1 MSGSGAGAAGPLVVV
16 TGVPGAGKTGLAT
29 ALAERLGCALVS
41 LDEIKEGLAAEAE
54 DTPRE
59 WLRYDAE
66 AELVRRVE
74 AFAGEAVVD
83 IWIQP
88 RRDTERVVDLLKP
101 WWDGLV
107 EVRCQV
113 PAAVAVERYAARERP
128 WPHLPPD
135 EDTLARIRD
144 AADHPEALGAP
155 RTVVVDT
162 GRPVE
167 IGDVVTAVRRE
178 TGARRVVR
186 RFLDGSLRP

>member
-1 MSGSGAGAAGPLVVV
+1 MTPLVIV
-16 TGVPGAGKTGLAT
+16 TGAPGAGKTSLA
-29 ALAERLGCALVS
+29 AVLAERLDCAMLS
-41 LDEIKEGLAAEAE
+41 LDAIKEELAVEAE

-66 AELVRRVE
+66 AELVHRLE
-74 AFAGEAVVD
+74 AFDGEAVVD
-83 IWIQP
+83 IWIAP
-88 RRDTERVVDLLKP
+88 RRDTERVRDLLKR
-101 WWDGLV
+101 WWDRAV

-113 PAAVAVERYAARERP
+113 PAAVAVERYVARPRS

-135 EDTLARIRD
+135 EETLARIRD

-162 GRPVE
+162 TRPVE

-178 TGARRVVR
+178 TGARPR
-186 RFLDGSLRP
+186 RHRH

>member
-1 MSGSGAGAAGPLVVV
+1 MTPLVVV
-16 TGVPGAGKTGLAT
+16 TGVPGAGKTSLAT

-41 LDEIKEGLAAEAE
+41 LDAIKEELALEAP
-54 DTPRE
+54 DTPRD

-66 AELVRRVE
+66 AELVHRVD

-83 IWIQP
+83 IWIAP
-88 RRDTERVVDLLKP
+88 RRDTERVRDLLKR
-101 WWDGLV
+101 WWDHVV

-113 PAAVAVERYAARERP
+113 PGVVAVERYVARPRS

-135 EDTLARIRD
+135 EDTLVRIRD
-144 AADHPEALGAP
+144 AAEHPEALGAP

-162 GRPVE
+162 SRPVE

-178 TGARRVVR
+178 TGARPR
-186 RFLDGSLRP
+186 RRRH

>member
-1 MSGSGAGAAGPLVVV
+1 MSILVVV

-29 ALAERLGCALVS
+29 ALAERLGIALVS
-41 LDEIKEGLAAEAE
+41 LDEIKEELAVEAE

-66 AELVRRVE
+66 AELLRRLE
-74 AFAGEAVVD
+74 AFDGEAVVD
-83 IWIQP
+83 IWIAP
-88 RRDTERVVDLLKP
+88 RRDTERIRDLLKP
-101 WWDGLV
+101 WWDRVV

-113 PAAVAVERYAARERP
+113 PAVVAVERYAARERE
-128 WPHLPPD
+128 WPHLPAD
-135 EDTLARIRD
+135 EETLTRIRD

-162 GRPVE
+162 TRPVD

-178 TGARRVVR
+178 AGARRAVR
-186 RFLDGSLRP
+186 RR

>member
-1 MSGSGAGAAGPLVVV
+1 MTPLIVV
-16 TGVPGAGKTGLAT
+16 TGVPGAGKTGLAS
-29 ALAERLGCALVS
+29 ALAERLGCAMVS
-41 LDEIKEGLAAEAE
+41 LDQIKEELAVEAE

-66 AELVRRVE
+66 AELVRRLQ

-83 IWIQP
+83 IWIAP
-88 RRDTERVVDLLKP
+88 RRDTERIVDLLEP
-101 WWDGLV
+101 WWDRIV

-113 PAAVAVERYAARERP
+113 PAAVAIERYVARERS

-144 AADHPEALGAP
+144 AAERPEALGAP

-162 GRPVE
+162 SRPVE

-178 TGARRVVR
+178 TGARRVVKR
-186 RFLDGSLRP
+186 QSRDGSLGP

>member
-1 MSGSGAGAAGPLVVV
+1 MTPLIVV
-16 TGVPGAGKTGLAT
+16 TGVPGAGKTGLAS
-29 ALAERLGCALVS
+29 ALAERLGCAMVS
-41 LDEIKEGLAAEAE
+41 LDQIKEELAVEAE

-59 WLRYDAE
+59 WLRHDAE
-66 AELVRRVE
+66 AELVSRLR

-83 IWIQP
+83 IWIAP
-88 RRDTERVVDLLKP
+88 RRDTARIVDLLEP
-101 WWDGLV
+101 WWDRLV

-113 PAAVAVERYAARERP
+113 PAAVAIERYVARERS

-135 EDTLARIRD
+135 EATLARIRD
-144 AADHPEALGAP
+144 AAERPEALGAP

-162 GRPVE
+162 SRPVD

-186 RFLDGSLRP
+186 RQSRDGSLGP

>member
-1 MSGSGAGAAGPLVVV
+1 MTPLVVV
-16 TGVPGAGKTGLAT
+16 TGVPGAGKTSLAT
-29 ALAERLGCALVS
+29 ALAERLGCALIS
-41 LDEIKEGLAAEAE
+41 LDEIKEELALEAE

-66 AELVRRVE
+66 AELAHRLD

-88 RRDTERVVDLLKP
+88 RRDTERVRDLLKQ
-101 WWDGLV
+101 WWEHVV

-113 PAAVAVERYAARERP
+113 PAAVAVARYVARPRP
-128 WPHLPPD
+128 WPPHLPPD
-135 EDTLARIRD
+135 ADTLARIRD
-144 AADHPEALGAP
+144 SAEHPEALGAP

-162 GRPVE
+162 TRPVE

-178 TGARRVVR
+178 TGARPR
-186 RFLDGSLRP
+186 RHRH